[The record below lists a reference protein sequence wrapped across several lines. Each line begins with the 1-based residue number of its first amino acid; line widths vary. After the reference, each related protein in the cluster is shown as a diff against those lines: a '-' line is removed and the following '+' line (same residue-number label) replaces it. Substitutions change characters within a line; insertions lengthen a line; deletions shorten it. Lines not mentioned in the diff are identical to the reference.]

1 METTLFTIRYLSQTS
16 RSAISICRDCQTPL
30 PFRAQLLRHKV
41 MRGQRI
47 SREQRGFYGIDLK
60 ALDARHAGEKL
71 LPALWTSSRLTFTQA
86 PAERGLWLL
95 PETLHQL
102 GSAPRPFQGPHNP
115 LQCGGEVIRC
125 PENRG
130 LRSQP
135 VRHRSGGVRK
145 GDPGVGERVLPLDHS
160 PCPSL

>member
-1 METTLFTIRYLSQTS
+1 MS
-16 RSAISICRDCQTPL
+16 RSTISICRDCQTPL
-30 PFRAQLLRHKV
+30 PFRAQLLRHNL

-47 SREQRGFYGIDLK
+47 SREQRGFYGIGLK

-71 LPALWTSSRLTFTQA
+71 LPVLWKSSRLTFTQD

-95 PETLHQL
+95 PNLQRPCTSSAQHQDPSRVL
-102 GSAPRPFQGPHNP
+102 TTPYNA
-115 LQCGGEVIRC
+115 GGGGAVIKC

-135 VRHRSGGVRK
+135 VGHRSGGVRK
-145 GDPGVGERVLPLDHS
+145 CDPGGGERVLPLDHS
-160 PCPSL
+160 RCPSL